1 MPVFDPDDAT
11 KLRKLYDSLA
21 NADYYVLSSPRA
33 WNTIGRLPD
42 RFPLM
47 ARFYRELFAGRLGFV
62 RAKEFTSYPQ
72 LFGVEL
78 KDGGAE
84 EAFSVYDHP
93 RVLIFRR
100 TGPLTWHKFEAAL
113 CPRRVPPRAAEHRA
127 MQQSSGR

>member
-1 MPVFDPDDAT
+1 MFDPDDPT
-11 KLRKLYDSLA
+11 KLRKLYDSLT
-21 NADYYVLSSPRA
+21 DTMLRA
-33 WNTIGRLPD
+33 QLAARLEHHPPPPD

-47 ARFYRELFAGRLGFV
+47 TRFYQELFAGRLGFV

-72 LFGVEL
+72 LFGIEL

-100 TGPLTWHKFEAAL
+100 AGPGPLSWHEFKAAL
-113 CPRRVPPRAAEHRA
+113 CPRTASPECP
-127 MQQSSGR
+127 